1 MRITDDDIF
10 DDIGPNIAYP
20 DSQALLDCI
29 KFSPQNA
36 VNMLALVDA
45 WLAQASNNKAFD
57 VNIPLLDTTFSKVL
71 SIASVFTDK
80 LYEFFVKVEDFAE

>member
-1 MRITDDDIF
+1 MDNNIF
-10 DDIGPNIAYP
+10 DDIGPSITYP
-20 DSQALLDCI
+20 DSQALRDSI

-57 VNIPLLDTTFSKVL
+57 VNIPLLNTTFSKVL

-80 LYEFFVKVEDFAE
+80 LYEFFVKAEDFAE